1 MITRHIFFMHA
12 ATVIGFNM
20 TLFDVSEDGNEGLV
34 TVYIVVRNG
43 ILHKQV
49 IVNIFTADDS
59 ALSEL

>member
-1 MITRHIFFMHA
+1 MHA